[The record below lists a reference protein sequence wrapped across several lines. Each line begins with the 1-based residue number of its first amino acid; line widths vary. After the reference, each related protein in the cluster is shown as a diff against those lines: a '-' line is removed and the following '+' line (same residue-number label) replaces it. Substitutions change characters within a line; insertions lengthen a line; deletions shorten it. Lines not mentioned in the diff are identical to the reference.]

1 MNDYEKFLLT
11 KTKKTIETGFEI
23 NKSELNNLLF
33 DFQKDIV
40 CWALKK
46 GKSAIFADC
55 GLGKGIMSLE
65 FAKQILKKYNKPIL
79 IIAPLAVS
87 RQFKKEAEKIGYQ
100 INITAEQSEIITG
113 INITNYEKIEKFNLN
128 SFIGL
133 IFDES
138 SIIKNKT
145 GHYRNYL
152 IENTNNV
159 KYKLCC
165 TASPAP
171 NDYMELGNH
180 AELLQI
186 CKYTEMLS
194 EFFIH
199 DGGDT
204 QKWRLKK
211 ACQNLFWEW
220 IAQWAIVMQNPKD
233 FGYEKPSFELPK
245 LNYIE
250 HIISLQNKPVETLFH
265 LNASGLQER
274 QKARKDSIKER
285 TNAAAELVNNM
296 NDICLVWCGLN
307 EESEMLKSKIK
318 NSVEIKGSDSD
329 NHKENSMLDFAENK
343 IKALITKSKI
353 SGFGMNWQNCHN
365 MVFVGL
371 SDSFEQ
377 LYQSI
382 RRCWR
387 FGQNKEVNVHIIV
400 SETEGSVLANIKRKE
415 KDFNYMIKN
424 MANKTLNFNKQ
435 NLKKEVIEMDIYN
448 PKKIKKENYTLIN
461 GDSCVELKN
470 LEENSVDFSIFS
482 PPFAELYQYSNSNR
496 DLGNCKNYHEFFIQ
510 FQFIA
515 EELHRIIKTGRLCT
529 VHCIDIPA
537 MKERDGY
544 IGLKDFPGDIIK
556 LFEKVGFIY
565 HSRHTIWKDPLI
577 EATRTKAIGLMHKQV
592 MKDTAMTRA
601 GLPDYL
607 LTFRKKGDNLEF
619 IKKEEGFTEY
629 FGINEPKIDK
639 SKIEYSHNVFR
650 AYASPIWFDIRQ
662 TYTLNRGTKDNESEK
677 HICPLQLDTIAR
689 CIQMW
694 TNPNDLVLT
703 PFLGVGS
710 EIYQA
715 IKMSR
720 RGIGIELKESYFNQA
735 VKNLE
740 SLEKEEKEKDL
751 QPELF

>member
-79 IIAPLAVS
+79 IITPLAVS

-211 ACQNLFWEW
+211 ACQDLFWEW

-233 FGYEKPSFELPK
+233 FSYEKPSFELPK

-265 LNASGLQER
+265 FQASGLQER
-274 QKARKDSIKER
+274 QKARKESI
-285 TNAAAELVNNM
+285 
-296 NDICLVWCGLN
+296 
-307 EESEMLKSKIK
+307 
-318 NSVEIKGSDSD
+318 
-329 NHKENSMLDFAENK
+329 
-343 IKALITKSKI
+343 
-353 SGFGMNWQNCHN
+353 
-365 MVFVGL
+365 
-371 SDSFEQ
+371 
-377 LYQSI
+377 
-382 RRCWR
+382 
-387 FGQNKEVNVHIIV
+387 
-400 SETEGSVLANIKRKE
+400 
-415 KDFNYMIKN
+415 
-424 MANKTLNFNKQ
+424 
-435 NLKKEVIEMDIYN
+435 
-448 PKKIKKENYTLIN
+448 
-461 GDSCVELKN
+461 
-470 LEENSVDFSIFS
+470 
-482 PPFAELYQYSNSNR
+482 
-496 DLGNCKNYHEFFIQ
+496 
-510 FQFIA
+510 
-515 EELHRIIKTGRLCT
+515 
-529 VHCIDIPA
+529 
-537 MKERDGY
+537 
-544 IGLKDFPGDIIK
+544 
-556 LFEKVGFIY
+556 
-565 HSRHTIWKDPLI
+565 
-577 EATRTKAIGLMHKQV
+577 
-592 MKDTAMTRA
+592 
-601 GLPDYL
+601 
-607 LTFRKKGDNLEF
+607 
-619 IKKEEGFTEY
+619 
-629 FGINEPKIDK
+629 
-639 SKIEYSHNVFR
+639 
-650 AYASPIWFDIRQ
+650 
-662 TYTLNRGTKDNESEK
+662 
-677 HICPLQLDTIAR
+677 
-689 CIQMW
+689 
-694 TNPNDLVLT
+694 
-703 PFLGVGS
+703 
-710 EIYQA
+710 
-715 IKMSR
+715 
-720 RGIGIELKESYFNQA
+720 
-735 VKNLE
+735 
-740 SLEKEEKEKDL
+740 
-751 QPELF
+751 

>member
-1 MNDYEKFLLT
+1 MNDYQKFLST
-11 KTKKTIETGFEI
+11 KTKNIIETGFEI

-46 GKSAIFADC
+46 GKAAVFADC
-55 GLGKGIMSLE
+55 GLGKGIMALE
-65 FAKQILKKYNKPIL
+65 FAMQIFKKENQPIL

-87 RQFKKEAEKIGYQ
+87 RQFKKESKKLNYE
-100 INITAEQSEIITG
+100 INIISEQNEIING
-113 INITNYEKIEKFNLN
+113 LNITNYEKIDKFNLD
-128 SFIGL
+128 SFIGIIL
-133 IFDES
+133 DES
-138 SIIKNKT
+138 SILKSFT

-152 IENTNNV
+152 IENCRNI

-165 TASPAP
+165 TATPAP

-180 AELLQI
+180 AEFLDV
-186 CKYTEMLS
+186 CKRNEMLS
-194 EFFIH
+194 EYFIH

-204 QKWRLKK
+204 GKWRLKK
-211 ACQNLFWEW
+211 ACNKLFWEF
-220 IAQWAIVMQNPKD
+220 IASFSIVMQNPKD

-265 LNASGLQER
+265 FQASGLQER
-274 QKARKDSIKER
+274 QKARKESIEER
-285 TNAAAELVNNM
+285 TNAAAEIVNSM

-307 EESEMLKSKIK
+307 EESEMLKNKIE

-387 FGQNKEVNVHIIV
+387 FGQKKEVNVHIIV
-400 SETEGSVLANIKRKE
+400 SETEGSVLNNIKRKE
-415 KDFNYMIKN
+415 KDFKN
-424 MANKTLNFNKQ
+424 MVFEMANKMQDFNKKS
-435 NLKKEVIEMDIYN
+435 LKKEVINLNDYQTKTIE
-448 PKKIKKENYTLIN
+448 KKNYTLIL
-461 GDSCVELKN
+461 GDSCEEVKKIKN
-470 LEENSVDFSIFS
+470 ESIDFSIFS
-482 PPFAELYQYSNSNR
+482 PPFAELYQYSSSIR
-496 DLGNCKNYHEFFIQ
+496 DMGNAKNYDDFFIQ
-510 FQFIA
+510 FNFLIS
-515 EELHRIIKTGRLCT
+515 ELYRIIKKGRLIS

-556 LFEKVGFIY
+556 NFQAVGFIY
-565 HSRHTIWKDPLI
+565 HSRHIIWKDPLI
-577 EATRTKAIGLMHKQV
+577 EATRTKAIGLMHKQLC
-592 MKDTAMTRA
+592 KDSAMSRA

-607 LTFRKKGDNLEF
+607 LTFRKGNDNEVLISKPNGF
-619 IKKEEGFTEY
+619 KEYYGKD
-629 FGINEPKIDK
+629 EPNISKD
-639 SKIEYSHNVFR
+639 KIEYSHNVWR
-650 AYASPIWFDIRQ
+650 KYASPIWSDIRQ
-662 TYTLNRGTKDNESEK
+662 TYTLNKGEKDNESEK

-689 CIQMW
+689 AISLW
-694 TNPNDLVLT
+694 TNENETVFT
-703 PFLGVGS
+703 PFLGIGS

-715 IKMSR
+715 VKMNR
-720 RGIGIELKESYFNQA
+720 KGIGIELKESYFRQA

-751 QPELF
+751 QMELF